1 MTNTPRTLAFACLAA
16 GLATAAL
23 NAQTD
28 VVNWGGEYVGK
39 TTGLVLP
46 TTTVTGGTVTYPYSD
61 SAPVTAL
68 TNYVAPSGRTGPIYA
83 ALQTT
88 SGDGT
93 PREFAKALVRDR
105 SEGDDIYLQTESKV
119 EGTNRASGLFFAQ
132 KQDFLAGQRRAVS
145 SLDGVRGQVNITV
158 MHRGTVRLAA
168 LNDERW
174 YLSETNAIAAG
185 LFAAENLGAQNWGA
199 WDPTG
204 APFADAP
211 SKFDTPGASLTNVS
225 AFGFYFDAER
235 AGSAVSFAFDA
246 FAFGGAKY

>member
-1 MTNTPRTLAFACLAA
+1 MSDIARKLSAISLAA

-28 VVNWGGEYVGK
+28 VVDWGGEYVRK
-39 TTGLVLP
+39 TTGLALP
-46 TTTVTGGTVTYPYSD
+46 STSVAGGTVTYPYSD

-68 TNYVAPSGRTGPIYA
+68 TNYVAPSGRTGPIFA

-93 PREFAKALVRDR
+93 AREFAKALVRHR
-105 SEGDDIYLQTESKV
+105 PEGDDIYLQTESGV
-119 EGTNRASGLFFAQ
+119 EGTNRVRGLFFAQ
-132 KQDFLAGQRRAVS
+132 KQDFLAGQGRAVP
-145 SLDGVRGQVNITV
+145 SLDGVRGRVNITA
-158 MHRGTVRLAA
+158 MHRGTVRLAV
-168 LNDERW
+168 LDGERW

>member
-28 VVNWGGEYVGK
+28 VVDWGGEYVRK
-39 TTGLVLP
+39 TTGLALP
-46 TTTVTGGTVTYPYSD
+46 STSVAGGTVTYPYSD

-83 ALQTT
+83 ALQVE

-93 PREFAKALVRDR
+93 AREFFRALLRDR
-105 SEGDDIYLQTESKV
+105 PEGDDIYLQTESGV
-119 EGTNRASGLFFAQ
+119 TGTNRVRGLFFSQ
-132 KQDFLAGQRRAVS
+132 RQDFLGGKDRASVA
-145 SLDGVRGQVNITV
+145 LDGLRGEVNITA

-168 LNDERW
+168 LNDGRW
-174 YLSETNAIAAG
+174 YLSETSAAAAG
-185 LFAAENLGAQNWGA
+185 LFVADNLGAQNWGA
-199 WDPTG
+199 WDPSG

-211 SKFDTPGASLTNVS
+211 AKFDTPGASLTNVS

-246 FAFGGAKY
+246 FAFGGPKL